1 MAIGTAGSGGSAVR
15 WAYGAL
21 LALCVAL
28 AVFVHHGTAA
38 AGLPSRVSAAHA
50 SAMPAMPAMPAG
62 HSGHAMPLEQPLSI
76 AGSSAHGLG
85 AGACSAPGMQ
95 HCAPTSA
102 ETVQLP
108 LPLLG
113 WVEQFPSLYE
123 ASTGLVPARAI
134 GRAPPDLS
142 VLSQLR
148 I

>member
-1 MAIGTAGSGGSAVR
+1 MAIGTAGSGGSAIR

-28 AVFVHHGTAA
+28 AVLIHHGTAA

-50 SAMPAMPAMPAG
+50 SAMPAG
-62 HSGHAMPLEQPLSI
+62 HNGHAMPLEQPLSI

-113 WVEQFPSLYE
+113 RVEQFPSLYE
-123 ASTGLVPARAI
+123 ASTGLLPARAI